1 MDKQTITLA
10 VAGAIIGAVVVGS
23 VPAALAAPA
32 SSAMKQAQGTDIVP
46 GNHRSLVPQFRA
58 RPSRPLAPIFFGL
71 RLRLRFGLRIA
82 DGLRQHLT
90 QLSLGLCGFPLGG
103 FLPLYHQ

>member
-1 MDKQTITLA
+1 MVSARSTGKSITKFSPEPL
-10 VAGAIIGAVVVGS
+10 
-23 VPAALAAPA
+23 
-32 SSAMKQAQGTDIVP
+32 MKQAQGTDIVP
-46 GNHRSLVPQFRA
+46 GNHRNLVLQFRA